1 MIGSEADRH
10 DVLNQPKPATLNKG
24 ARAEAL
30 EAMQKQDCTLC
41 LEWEICPFHKPDDEL
56 KRFDVSDA
64 EVETV
69 RIPVTQPTVI
79 HGTQP
84 KCGRVVSDC
93 GHYVRTYVNGVC
105 VDEEP
110 ID

>member
-1 MIGSEADRH
+1 
-10 DVLNQPKPATLNKG
+10 
-24 ARAEAL
+24 
-30 EAMQKQDCTLC
+30 MQRSDCTLC
-41 LEWEICPFHKPDDEL
+41 LEWELCPFHNPDDEL

-69 RIPVTQPTVI
+69 RVPV
-79 HGTQP
+79 TQP

-93 GHYVRTYVNGVC
+93 GQYVRTYVNGVC

>member
-1 MIGSEADRH
+1 M
-10 DVLNQPKPATLNKG
+10 AT
-24 ARAEAL
+24 
-30 EAMQKQDCTLC
+30 DCALC
-41 LEWEICPFHKPDDEL
+41 LEWEICPFHKPDNEL
-56 KRFDVSDA
+56 KRFDMSDA

-79 HGTQP
+79 HGKIANSKATVTH
-84 KCGRVVSDC
+84 GRVVSDC
-93 GHYVRTYVNGVC
+93 GHYVRTYKDGVC